1 MSEGLKGL
9 LLFSRNCLLR
19 RSGSFVSLPE
29 DKCSNTEDGKKIR
42 VRDVL
47 VNNFNTVYI
56 ERCKFMKD
64 VLVMIERVC

>member
-1 MSEGLKGL
+1 VLEYRG
-9 LLFSRNCLLR
+9 R
-19 RSGSFVSLPE
+19 
-29 DKCSNTEDGKKIR
+29 KKIR

-64 VLVMIERVC
+64 VLVMIERVY